1 MYSCEMVHF
10 RCNHHNMSEE
20 VLTKKIKLEEE
31 TQKMAVVLS
40 LYLMLH
46 HICLPL
52 PTRFLIVK
60 TVMQGG
66 NSYNHTRD
74 K

>member
-1 MYSCEMVHF
+1 
-10 RCNHHNMSEE
+10 MSEE
-20 VLTKKIKLEEE
+20 VLTKKKQLEEE
-31 TQKMAVVLS
+31 TRKMVEVLS
-40 LYLMLH
+40 LYFMLH